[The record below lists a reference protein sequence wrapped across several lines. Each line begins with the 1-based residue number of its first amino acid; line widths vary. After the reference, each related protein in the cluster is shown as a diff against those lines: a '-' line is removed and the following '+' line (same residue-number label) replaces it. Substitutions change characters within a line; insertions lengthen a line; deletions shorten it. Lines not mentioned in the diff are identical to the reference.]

1 VLHAAGKGDVMDKH
15 VCIHGHFY
23 QPPRENPWLEYVEL
37 QDSAY
42 PYHDWNARITEECYR
57 QNAASRILGPDKKII
72 EIVNNYE
79 GISFDFGPTLLYWLE
94 SHAPDVYEMVLAAD
108 RRSRER
114 FSGHGCA
121 MAQAYNHSVLPLTNT
136 QDKRTQVIWGIEDFK
151 RRFERDPEGMWL
163 PETAADL
170 PTLEV
175 LAEHGIK
182 FTILAPRQAKR
193 VRKLGGGRRWR
204 DVNERDLDTSVPYL
218 CHLPSGKQI
227 ALFFYNGPVSHSIAY
242 GGLLHSGEN
251 FAARMMESFPRDG
264 EQARLV
270 SVATDGESFGHHHHH
285 GDMALAYCLHHIETD
300 NLATITIYPE
310 YLERFPPEHEVEIW
324 ENSSWSCV
332 HGVERWKSN
341 CGCAA
346 DQSRSGQQQWRAPLR
361 EALDWLRDKMI
372 TIYQDR
378 MSAYHP
384 DPWRVR
390 NEYISVIN
398 DRSTDNVNN
407 FITRIV
413 GRELDR
419 NNQSTFL
426 KLLEMQ
432 RNAMLMYTSCGWFF
446 DNISG
451 IETVQVMMYASRAM
465 QLCDEIQNWNLEPEF
480 KDRLLKAP
488 ASRRPLNNGKEI
500 YEAYVEPARVDL
512 HRVGAHFALSSVFE
526 ESSEDQTD
534 IYCYSAA
541 IEDFEHLAAGVQ
553 VLTSSRA
560 RIRSNITLEEYS
572 VDSAVLY
579 LGDHH
584 LFAAVQG
591 RMPDDQFK
599 RVRQDLVKAFRKGDS
614 NEVMRLMTVAFDG
627 KNYSLSHLFKDQQR
641 EILNELLES
650 TWEEIEGSFR
660 HIYEHNYAIMQ
671 MIRNM
676 NMPLPKALSAPAEFI
691 LNQDICAAIQ
701 SGEIDLNRLKDL
713 VDEAE
718 RLSLSLDRERLSF
731 EGSRRINTLAMLW
744 EESPEDIELLC
755 SIEKALEILHALT
768 PEMDLQHAQNVFFT
782 ISKHEYPDMK
792 RKAQATDEKAA
803 EWVKHFGY
811 LAQRLGLAIP

>member
-1 VLHAAGKGDVMDKH
+1 MDKY

-72 EIVNNYE
+72 DIVNNYE
-79 GISFDFGPTLLYWLE
+79 SISFDFGPTLMYWLE
-94 SHAPDVYEMVLAAD
+94 SHAPDAYAKVLEAD
-108 RRSRER
+108 RRSREK

-121 MAQAYNHSVLPLTNT
+121 MAQAYNHTILPLANAH
-136 QDKRTQVIWGIEDFK
+136 DKETQVVWGIEDFR
-151 RRFERDPEGMWL
+151 RRFEREPEGMWL
-163 PETAADL
+163 PETAVDIPA
-170 PTLEV
+170 LEV
-175 LAEHGIK
+175 LAAHGIK

-193 VRKLGGGRRWR
+193 VRKLSGARRWR
-204 DVNERDLDTSVPYL
+204 DVNEGDVDTSVPYI
-218 CHLPSGKQI
+218 CNLPSGKQI
-227 ALFFYNGPVSHSIAY
+227 ILFFYNGPVSHGIAY

-251 FAARMMESFPRDG
+251 FALRLAGSFPNDG
-264 EQARLV
+264 EPAHLV
-270 SVATDGESFGHHHHH
+270 HVATDGESFGHHHHH
-285 GDMALAYCLHHIETD
+285 GDMALAYCLHHIAAN
-300 NLATITIYPE
+300 NLAKITVYGE
-310 YLERFPPEHEVEIW
+310 YLEKFPPDHEAEIW

-332 HGVERWKSN
+332 HGVERWRSN

-361 EALDWLRDKMI
+361 EAFDWLRDRLA
-372 TIYQDR
+372 TVYQDR
-378 MSAYHP
+378 MAAYSP

-390 NEYISVIN
+390 NEYVQVIN
-398 DRSTDNVNN
+398 DRAPENVDA
-407 FITRIV
+407 FV
-413 GRELDR
+413 AQAAGRELEHHDKVM
-419 NNQSTFL
+419 FL

-432 RNAMLMYTSCGWFF
+432 RNGMLMYTSCGWFF

-465 QLCDEIQNWNLEPEF
+465 QLCHEIQNWNLEPEF
-480 KDRLLKAP
+480 KNMLVNAP
-488 ASRRPLNNGKEI
+488 TNRRPYTNGKEV

-526 ESSEDQTD
+526 ESSEESID
-534 IYCYSAA
+534 IYCYSAH
-541 IEDFEHLAAGVQ
+541 IEDFEHAEAGVQ
-553 VLTSSRA
+553 ILTTSRSK
-560 RIRSNITLEEYS
+560 IRSNITLEDYA

-591 RMPDDQFK
+591 RMADDQFK

-614 NEVMRLMTVAFDG
+614 NEVMRLMNVVFDG
-627 KNYSLSHLFKDQQR
+627 KNYSLTHLFKDQQR
-641 EILNELLES
+641 EILNWLLES
-650 TWEEIEGSFR
+650 TWKEIESSFR

-676 NMPLPKALSAPAEFI
+676 NMPLPKALSEPAEFI
-691 LNQDICAAIQ
+691 LNEDICSAIQ
-701 SGEIDLNRLKDL
+701 EDDIDLNRLKDL
-713 VDEAE
+713 AEEVE
-718 RLSLSLDRERLSF
+718 RLSLSLDKERLSF
-731 EGSRRINTLAMLW
+731 EGSRKINSLASVWEDAPQDFHLLW
-744 EESPEDIELLC
+744 
-755 SIEKALEILHALT
+755 SIEKGVEILRMLT

-782 ISKHEYPDMK
+782 ISRREYPQMK
-792 RKAQATDEKAA
+792 QQAAAGDEQAA
-803 EWVKHFGY
+803 EWVEHFGH